1 MSQNTEQNWVERAK
15 QGEPA
20 AIAELFRL
28 YWRAARAAAYGVTG
42 DFALAED
49 AASEAFHAAIENLP
63 DLRDTQRFGPWLRT
77 IVVRTARRQK
87 VKTSKENGAE
97 FQTLPDAETS
107 PPGADLERQEM
118 AALIHEAVGHLSET
132 LRESVVLFYFEGYSL
147 KEAAGFLDIPE

>member
-1 MSQNTEQNWVERAK
+1 
-15 QGEPA
+15 
-20 AIAELFRL
+20 
-28 YWRAARAAAYGVTG
+28 
-42 DFALAED
+42 
-49 AASEAFHAAIENLP
+49 
-63 DLRDTQRFGPWLRT
+63 
-77 IVVRTARRQK
+77 

-147 KEAAGFLDIPE
+147 KEAAGFSDIFGKRLSKSSRGQNR